1 MRKDIEAAFNQKALV
16 FDPNNQIF
24 EARKYSINRERAEE
38 LDAVDSLVALKKK
51 SCKKHI
57 YIEKKK
63 KIEKSFK
70 LKTTK
75 MLIKF
80 NYLDSA
86 TMLKKSRLHFYPKK
100 ILMFAKL
107 SLMRFI
113 YDLVETFTFTDET
126 NKEIY
131 KK

>member
-1 MRKDIEAAFNQKALV
+1 
-16 FDPNNQIF
+16 
-24 EARKYSINRERAEE
+24 
-38 LDAVDSLVALKKK
+38 
-51 SCKKHI
+51 
-57 YIEKKK
+57 
-63 KIEKSFK
+63 
-70 LKTTK
+70 

-86 TMLKKSRLHFYPKK
+86 TILFLLKKSRLHFYPKK

-107 SLMRFI
+107 SLI